1 MKVLNGDQNEKTG
14 QANCGYNSEGNH
26 ECFNGGAQLSE
37 WITLAEIDEASG
49 FIAKNIRIKPQIGII
64 LGSGLGELAEQVE
77 DAVVIPYAEIPHWP
91 VSTIPG
97 HAGRLIVGRLEN
109 QSVMVMQG
117 RAHFYEGYPISRVGF
132 PIRVMQRL
140 GMDTLIVTN
149 AAGAIHP
156 DYRPGDVM
164 LIVDHINLVGMAG
177 MNPLRGPNLDEFGE
191 RFPDMSQPYDRNLMD
206 YCRQAASVTG
216 IPLREG
222 VYVWL
227 AGPSFES
234 PAELR
239 FLRTIGAD
247 AVGMSTVPEVIV
259 ARHGKMRVLGISG
272 ISNKANLDG
281 STVTTHEEV
290 LEAGKVLVPKLTAL
304 IRGVL
309 QRMTV

>member
-1 MKVLNGDQNEKTG
+1 M
-14 QANCGYNSEGNH
+14 
-26 ECFNGGAQLSE
+26 SE
-37 WITLAEIDEASG
+37 WITLTEIDEASG
-49 FIAKNIRIKPQIGII
+49 FLAKRFRIQPKTGII
-64 LGSGLGELAEQVE
+64 LGSGLGELAEQIE

-91 VSTIPG
+91 VSTIHG
-97 HAGRLIVGRLEN
+97 HAGRLIVGRLED
-109 QSVMVMQG
+109 QPVMAMQG
-117 RAHFYEGYPISRVGF
+117 RAHFYEGYPISRIGF

-140 GMDTLIVTN
+140 GVKSLIVTN

-156 DYRPGDVM
+156 DYLPGDVM

-191 RFPDMSQPYDRNLMD
+191 RFPDMSQPYDHKLMD
-206 YCRQAASVTG
+206 LCRQAADEAG
-216 IPLREG
+216 ISLREG

-290 LEAGKVLVPKLTAL
+290 LEAGKILVPKLTVL

-309 QRMTV
+309 RRLAA